1 MRYLSR
7 FLFHKVSF
15 KETLKSLGE
24 DADLLSRLYPLS
36 VRYNRYCPG
45 RRKAEEEEEAR
56 RKEEEEEE
64 ARRKEEEE
72 EEARRKEEEEE
83 EGAITRTREPPKK
96 RKKIPCSE
104 RKSREERD
112 ACRREKEERW
122 VGGEKNA
129 LPALCHNVRISVT
142 QMPSPPPREI
152 EEPAASPL
160 QLPREEG
167 AEDVPR
173 GEEERPGT
181 I

>member
-56 RKEEEEEE
+56 RKEEEEE
-64 ARRKEEEE
+64 
-72 EEARRKEEEEE
+72 
-83 EGAITRTREPPKK
+83 GAITRTREPPKK

-122 VGGEKNA
+122 VGGGKIHCQRYA
-129 LPALCHNVRISVT
+129 TMCVFP
-142 QMPSPPPREI
+142 
-152 EEPAASPL
+152 
-160 QLPREEG
+160 
-167 AEDVPR
+167 
-173 GEEERPGT
+173 
-181 I
+181 